1 MGEGPRESSR
11 IQTLLDGGW
20 SFHACAGQETSLEP
34 FWKGNSEWNPFINAG
49 LWKRFPGSL
58 AVKEST
64 CNAGDTGLI
73 SEDPLEK
80 EMATCSSVLAWEIPW
95 TEELGG
101 PQSMGSQKSRTR
113 LSDQTT
119 TKSLHWNGSRY
130 FPSLAQGRNKNSCL
144 CLVEKIMSKK
154 LELQSCA
161 MWQGRLKK
169 KLHHLSGM
177 CLVSQSCLTLCDPL
191 DCSLPSPSVRGFFR
205 QEYWCGLPYPSLG
218 DLPNSGMEL
227 VSPALQVDS
236 LPAEPS
242 GKPRSVAL
250 VVQSLS
256 CVQLFATLVV
266 WELTNW
272 PQTNGLGWGK
282 GDHVRRLLYYFSG
295 VLDL

>member
-1 MGEGPRESSR
+1 MQEIQVWSLGREDS
-11 IQTLLDGGW
+11 
-20 SFHACAGQETSLEP
+20 
-34 FWKGNSEWNPFINAG
+34 
-49 LWKRFPGSL
+49 
-58 AVKEST
+58 
-64 CNAGDTGLI
+64 
-73 SEDPLEK
+73 LEK

-119 TKSLHWNGSRY
+119 TKSLQWNGSRY

-144 CLVEKIMSKK
+144 CLVEKTISKK

-161 MWQGRLKK
+161 TWQGRLKK
-169 KLHHLSGM
+169 KLHHLSGT

-191 DCSLPSPSVRGFFR
+191 NCSLPSPSVCGFFR
-205 QEYWCGLPYPSLG
+205 QEYWCGLPFPSPG
-218 DLPNSGMEL
+218 DLSNSGMEL
-227 VSPALQVDS
+227 VSPAQQVDS

-242 GKPRSVAL
+242 GKPLSVAL
-250 VVQSLS
+250 IVQSLS

-282 GDHVRRLLYYFSG
+282 GDHIRRLLYHFLG
-295 VLDL
+295 FLIFKVQMWDLPGGPEVDSELPIQEAWVQSLVGDFIKMQILIPWVWVGCETLPL